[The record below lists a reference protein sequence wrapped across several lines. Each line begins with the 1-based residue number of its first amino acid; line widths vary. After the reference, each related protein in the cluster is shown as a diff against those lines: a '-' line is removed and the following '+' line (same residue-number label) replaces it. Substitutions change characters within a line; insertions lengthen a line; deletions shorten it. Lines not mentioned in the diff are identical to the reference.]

1 MSEAAHT
8 VQRMGMIG
16 EYMRLAPQDL
26 DKALSDP
33 AWIRDLID
41 ELWDS
46 QSAGGEPDMRLMDI
60 NKAWHGL
67 AFALGRAGV
76 STAAVYGDEP
86 VPGAD
91 DWGYGPPS
99 WLTVERVAEVS
110 AALSGLDAEQTIDAV
125 PLAAFVDAETYPAMW
140 TQPDAKDYLASHLK
154 QLTTFFAEAAD
165 AGMGM
170 LMWID

>member
-1 MSEAAHT
+1 MS
-8 VQRMGMIG
+8 MIG

-60 NKAWHGL
+60 DKAWHGL
-67 AFALGRAGV
+67 AFALGQAGV
-76 STAAVYGDEP
+76 STAAIYGYEP
-86 VPGAD
+86 VPGTD
-91 DWGYGPPS
+91 DWGYGPPA
-99 WLTVERVAEVS
+99 WLSVERVAEVS

-125 PLAAFVDAETYPAMW
+125 PLAALVDAETYPTGIW